1 MLEIAGG
8 VVQPNR
14 RLTELGYVQP
24 DFMRRFTY
32 DRRVDYGNLVLELDG
47 DPRFNNLNLFVA
59 AHDETAS
66 LRRMVLI
73 NPTRYSTQ
81 EHAQKGFEE
90 YGVFPLGV
98 HPCEG
103 VMAEIEIRTD
113 APEGYP
119 AYLVLP
125 EFKIKGEHDDMTE
138 YLQRGLRRHSEYCR
152 THRMAQLEDQHV
164 VLEDPELRYAALAHE
179 HATAFLNSPDIF
191 RDAPILKMPAVVR

>member
-8 VVQPNR
+8 IVQPNT
-14 RLTELGYVQP
+14 RLKELGYVPQ

-32 DRRVDYGNLVLELDG
+32 DPRINYGNVVLELVG
-47 DPRFNNLNLFVA
+47 DTRFNNLNVFVA
-59 AHDETAS
+59 PHGETAG

-90 YGVFPLGV
+90 YGVFPAGV

-103 VMAEIEIRTD
+103 VMAEIEIMTN

-119 AYLVLP
+119 ARLVIP
-125 EFKIKGEHDDMTE
+125 EFRIKGEDDMAD
-138 YLQRGLRRHSEYCR
+138 YLKRGLRRHSEYCR

-164 VLEDPELRYAALAHE
+164 VLEDPVQRYAALAHE
-179 HATAFLNSPDIF
+179 HATAFLNSPDVF
-191 RDAPILKMPAVVR
+191 REAPILKMPAVVR